1 MKKYAPHSWFSLI
14 IAILLVFSMMLT
26 VLYLLDYVIPFSRST
41 KGVENAT
48 SAYYGA
54 YGKIED
60 ALYDKQALG
69 VWVEPTDDNDL
80 DFSASDG
87 AVASTR
93 YIRASGTVIPREWE
107 GNSEYNTNW
116 NRIGPNNPLQLQ
128 LEFPSEVDITDLEF
142 YFRVPDLNSS
152 LQVTPEDIL
161 KWQIITENNVLSSV
175 THITVDD
182 IDGSDF
188 TLWSKQGQD
197 LFGSSINFWADAST
211 WIDDAYKDF
220 SCDTSCT
227 LKISPIND
235 LITSDDIKIPYLEYK
250 ITSGVAIPL
259 QYTIL
264 ESAAKSYG
272 YRKQLKLK
280 VQQDTT
286 IDAFDFTVF
295 Q

>member
-1 MKKYAPHSWFSLI
+1 ML
-14 IAILLVFSMMLT
+14 SMMLT

-60 ALYDKQALG
+60 ALYEKNQEGLG
-69 VWVEPTDDNDL
+69 DEPDSDNNLDL
-80 DFSASDG
+80 ASAD
-87 AVASTR
+87 AVVSKR
-93 YIRASGTVIPREWE
+93 HIRASGTVIPLEWE
-107 GNSEYNTNW
+107 GNSEYDTDW
-116 NRIGPNNPLQLQ
+116 NRIGPNNPLQL
-128 LEFPSEVDITDLEF
+128 EFPDGVNIADLEF
-142 YFRVPDLNSS
+142 NFRVPNLNNDETNDEALKIFSN
-152 LQVTPEDIL
+152 PEEEKNNIL
-161 KWQIITENNVLSSV
+161 KWQIITESNVLSSV
-175 THITVDD
+175 DHITVAN
-182 IDGSDF
+182 INGSNI
-188 TLWSKQGQD
+188 TLWWAGVEKEGQD
-197 LFGSSINFWADAST
+197 LFGNSINFWEDAST
-211 WIDDAYKDF
+211 SSSDKYKNF
-220 SCDTSCT
+220 SCDASCT

-235 LITSDDIKIPYLEYK
+235 LITTDDIKIPYLEYK
-250 ITSGVAIPL
+250 ITVPSGDLAIPL